1 MTLSLNRIR
10 YVQPI
15 VIGLALLYTT
25 FKICYSVTIKNER
38 KVSMKRKMMTFGAVF
53 LVLVIILAITLPSIL
68 KLIGFHPDYER
79 VKYDLKGRRALIIT
93 TSHNTLGDSGEATGV
108 YGSEMTIPYYEFLDA
123 GMTVDIASIE
133 GGEIPIEPIS
143 LRYPLATSA
152 DKRYLKDEEALK
164 KTMNSLKIDNVNFLE
179 YDIIYMAGGWGA
191 SYDLGYSVVL
201 GDKIT
206 EANKAGILMGSVCHG
221 ALGFLKARDIDGTP
235 LVEGRKI
242 TAVSDKQIKELGI
255 TATPMHPET
264 ELKKLGADYQNNEAF
279 RDFFATMVIVDGNLV
294 TGQNQNSSGET
305 AQTLLRL
312 LDERED

>member
-1 MTLSLNRIR
+1 
-10 YVQPI
+10 
-15 VIGLALLYTT
+15 
-25 FKICYSVTIKNER
+25 
-38 KVSMKRKMMTFGAVF
+38 MKKKMITYGSIF
-53 LVLVIILAITLPSIL
+53 LVLVIILAIALPTIL

-79 VKYDLKGRRALIIT
+79 GDYDLAGKRALIIT
-93 TSHNTLGDSGEATGV
+93 TNHDTLGDSGKATGV

-133 GGEIPIEPIS
+133 GGEIPFEPIS

-152 DKRYLKDEEALK
+152 DKRYLKDDEALK
-164 KTMNSLKIDNVNFLE
+164 KTMNSQKIDNVNFLE

-191 SYDLGYSVVL
+191 SYDLGYSEVL

-206 EANKAGILMGSVCHG
+206 EANAAGILMGSVCHG

-264 ELKKLGADYQNNEAF
+264 ELKKLGADYQKNEAF

-305 AQTLLRL
+305 AQTLLKL
-312 LDERED
+312 LDGKED